1 VFNFRYGKLY
11 AKYLRPTIQ
20 VYQYQNILPFQH
32 WQLQSKVYKGSV
44 RWLVSL
50 KMKYSAIATA
60 IPIQT
65 RSYYLSVVAFNDGL
79 LQLPVMLLKLRW
91 GSVETYSM

>member
-1 VFNFRYGKLY
+1 MFNFRYGKLY

-32 WQLQSKVYKGSV
+32 WQHQSKVYKGSV